1 MNEVPL
7 IQDVR
12 KNDINTSIIA
22 IKKQLKQLIEAV
34 GLIESPNSPDMSP
47 YVKKTDIVDNVQIG
61 NQNPVTSNGVYVALT
76 ELEERIDENIVD
88 NVENGDLRPVTS
100 NAVSQAISYST
111 TEQKTGGVWIDGK
124 PIYRKVVDF
133 GNLPNATEKLVAHNI
148 SNIDKYTHI
157 YGVALNS
164 SNENTYP
171 LPFGYPSSNNSI
183 GLIANLTNVRI
194 NTVVNLSP
202 LYAYVILEYTK
213 TTD

>member
-7 IQDVR
+7 IQNVQ

-47 YVKKTDIVDNVQIG
+47 YVKKTDIVDYVQIG

-100 NAVSQAISYST
+100 NAVSQSLSYST

-124 PIYRKVVDF
+124 PIYRNVINF
-133 GNLPNATEKLVAHNI
+133 TGSITANAWSWGGIQSTITAL
-148 SNIDKYTHI
+148 NIDVMVSAT
-157 YGVALNS
+157 GVDTTIGYFRVFNFNK
-164 SNENTYP
+164 SNGFSTAN
-171 LPFGYPSSNNSI
+171 GI
-183 GLIANLTNVRI
+183 GSAT
-194 NTVVNLSP
+194 S
-202 LYAYVILEYTK
+202 YFILEYTK
-213 TTD
+213 TTDN

>member
-7 IQDVR
+7 IQNVQ

-22 IKKQLKQLIEAV
+22 IKKQLKELNAML
-34 GLIESPNSPDMSP
+34 GLIDTSSNLPDMSP
-47 YVKKTDIVDNVQIG
+47 YIKKTDITNEVQRF
-61 NQNPVTSNGVYVALT
+61 NLN
-76 ELEERIDENIVD
+76 
-88 NVENGDLRPVTS
+88 PVTS
-100 NAVSQAISYST
+100 NAVSQSLSYST

-202 LYAYVILEYTK
+202 LYAYVVLEYTK